1 MGEPR
6 DEYQRTLA
14 FAEIALGQI
23 RALSQPASPRNYE
36 IWYNYAT
43 GYNSALNS
51 AVNQVI
57 EQKGSLGEAD
67 LEHIYNTYISTNR
80 VGEQIDTVGARV
92 LDEIK
97 QVLEMIDA
105 ASGSATSY
113 SEDLADA
120 SAKLAGAYDGDT
132 LRAVIER
139 LMDGAR
145 AMEMNNKKLDA
156 SLSASKQEI
165 EQLQHNLAV
174 VRSESL
180 TDPLTSLSNRKSF
193 DLSLA
198 HAIVTAKQRN
208 EPLSL
213 IMADVDHFKQF
224 NDKFGHLTGD
234 QVLRLVAV
242 AMKHNVKGQD
252 IVARYG
258 GEEFVIALPDTTL
271 RSAAAVADHIRRA
284 VMAKEL
290 MKRSSGERLGRVTI
304 SVGIA
309 QLHGSETA
317 QSLIERADACLYA
330 AKRQGRQSYCLRKR
344 SGGHDHRAGVGPG
357 RVAESGRK
365 VPDEGAEGQRA
376 TAPETSVAGSIW
388 TDSPQ
393 PQAAVWFGLLN
404 TNCAASFSTL

>member
-1 MGEPR
+1 MAEPR

-43 GYNSALNS
+43 GYNSALNR
-51 AVNQVI
+51 AINQVI

-145 AMEMNNKKLDA
+145 AMETNNKKLG
-156 SLSASKQEI
+156 LRGI
-165 EQLQHNLAV
+165 EWV
-174 VRSESL
+174 I
-180 TDPLTSLSNRKSF
+180 F
-193 DLSLA
+193 G
-198 HAIVTAKQRN
+198 
-208 EPLSL
+208 
-213 IMADVDHFKQF
+213 AD
-224 NDKFGHLTGD
+224 
-234 QVLRLVAV
+234 R
-242 AMKHNVKGQD
+242 
-252 IVARYG
+252 
-258 GEEFVIALPDTTL
+258 TTKP
-271 RSAAAVADHIRRA
+271 RF
-284 VMAKEL
+284 
-290 MKRSSGERLGRVTI
+290 T
-304 SVGIA
+304 
-309 QLHGSETA
+309 
-317 QSLIERADACLYA
+317 
-330 AKRQGRQSYCLRKR
+330 
-344 SGGHDHRAGVGPG
+344 
-357 RVAESGRK
+357 
-365 VPDEGAEGQRA
+365 
-376 TAPETSVAGSIW
+376 
-388 TDSPQ
+388 
-393 PQAAVWFGLLN
+393 
-404 TNCAASFSTL
+404 